1 MQILRGRVVSNPG
14 AESRAAEPIAGA
26 APALP
31 RDSRIRA
38 VSSPAQ
44 QDAISLTVLRQDG
57 YLAASLTDFRL
68 IAKLARTAVS
78 DAQLDDLRHA
88 ARELLADGAEDGG
101 DEARRAAAAARLC
114 DFGGRL
120 FGALLPEP
128 IRNFLRDGP
137 PRTVALQLGEELA
150 WVPWELAFD
159 GESFLGEKFRLCRQI
174 VADDPA
180 AQLERPLA
188 RRGALKVLVLAGGAP
203 RAAGEAAAQN
213 VVARL
218 RIIEGV
224 AVSGANAL
232 DLRRDDLL
240 GLIGA
245 ADVVHYVGPVDG
257 STAPGGSVGWWR
269 EAEPLD
275 VHAIAA
281 LSAPP
286 QLLISQNTARSG
298 PATQAQAN
306 RALAASACRRGL
318 SVLTCEAPRAGDDC
332 LEYLIAVY
340 RQLALGTMLG
350 ESVRAARAELH
361 RRAGIAS
368 VAALQAALY
377 GDGNLVVF
385 AKDRHSRGEDN
396 LRQVTIMSFDLVES
410 TRLLAALGAE
420 KYSEVLAEYHERC
433 AQILAGCGGAPDDP
447 QGDDGMV
454 CYFGFPVAREDAA
467 SQALRAGFEL
477 IDAVHALGLSVR
489 IGISTGQ
496 VVVRSGQPVGSAIHF
511 AARLQSIAA
520 PGTLVVGE
528 STRRLVKDRYRF
540 QPLETVPRLKGFDR
554 PEPLYRA
561 VGPALADAA
570 SGADPAVAAPRM
582 TPFVGRGRELQALEE
597 HWAAAQAGALRLVR
611 IVGDAGI
618 GKSRL
623 VREFRGS
630 LVGRG
635 HEVFECRCAPDH
647 VHSAFHPLIE
657 ALRSGLRLH
666 DGDRGEAA
674 RAKLDPFVSA
684 TVPIEGAPA
693 LLADLL
699 SVPLDARHP
708 VLDHSAERR
717 RQLTLNM
724 LVGLWRRRLGGAAAC
739 LIVEDVHWI
748 DPSTGEFLNR
758 LAVEARALP
767 LLVLVTT
774 RPDGEV
780 NWHPRA
786 AVHETELR
794 GLSPESSRMLVLGAC
809 GESRLPGEVVHLLAA
824 RADGVPLFIEES
836 TKMAVE
842 LGAGLPDPKSAVALA
857 VPTTILDLLTVRLD
871 RLGGAKQIAQI
882 GGTIGREFPLAL
894 LQAVLAHESSPFP
907 ARDLPAQLAALIRSG
922 MLIGGGSRDDA
933 RYAFKHALMRDA
945 AYRSLLERDR
955 IRLHRVIALVIGEQF
970 RALAEGQP
978 ELLAFHFTE
987 AGADAEAVRCW
998 ESAARQA
1005 ASRSAHAEA
1014 ISHVTSALAVLA
1026 RLPRDTDRD
1035 RVELRLQLL
1044 LATRLIA
1051 TEGYG
1056 AERVERVYARA
1067 VELAGALAD
1076 EGARMKILL
1085 GLEGYHF
1092 MRADFAKAQ
1101 AIAVEA
1107 GAMAERGAHAI
1118 NGVQSKWAV
1127 ANILMH
1133 QGAMETAV
1141 RQMDACRAEYD
1152 RLEHRPGAVQD
1163 PGVMCL
1169 CYSAWSL
1176 WQLGC
1181 PDQALERVLEV
1192 GARAERLKHKFSIGE
1207 AYGFRAAIQHFRGEN
1222 EAALE
1227 SAERAIAIC
1236 EEGGFAVWLAHAQL
1250 MRGRVVAELGDA
1262 AAGIDEMRQAYD
1274 LWSATGAVVTTPF
1287 YLAMRAEGLA
1297 LGARPDEGLALL
1309 ERALAIVER
1318 CGERYYEAE
1327 IRRLHAQLI
1336 LQSAAAAGLDRSAE
1350 AESWLRG
1357 ARDCAQS
1364 RKLRSLALRA
1374 AISLA
1379 DLWRSQGR
1387 HREAIDVLEPAYR
1400 SIGEGAG
1407 TRDLVRARELLA
1419 VLGGKANDQ
1428 ARVVSR

>member
-1 MQILRGRVVSNPG
+1 
-14 AESRAAEPIAGA
+14 
-26 APALP
+26 
-31 RDSRIRA
+31 
-38 VSSPAQ
+38 
-44 QDAISLTVLRQDG
+44 
-57 YLAASLTDFRL
+57 
-68 IAKLARTAVS
+68 
-78 DAQLDDLRHA
+78 
-88 ARELLADGAEDGG
+88 
-101 DEARRAAAAARLC
+101 
-114 DFGGRL
+114 
-120 FGALLPEP
+120 
-128 IRNFLRDGP
+128 
-137 PRTVALQLGEELA
+137 
-150 WVPWELAFD
+150 
-159 GESFLGEKFRLCRQI
+159 
-174 VADDPA
+174 
-180 AQLERPLA
+180 
-188 RRGALKVLVLAGGAP
+188 
-203 RAAGEAAAQN
+203 
-213 VVARL
+213 VAR
-218 RIIEGV
+218 
-224 AVSGANAL
+224 S
-232 DLRRDDLL
+232 
-240 GLIGA
+240 
-245 ADVVHYVGPVDG
+245 
-257 STAPGGSVGWWR
+257 
-269 EAEPLD
+269 
-275 VHAIAA
+275 
-281 LSAPP
+281 
-286 QLLISQNTARSG
+286 
-298 PATQAQAN
+298 
-306 RALAASACRRGL
+306 
-318 SVLTCEAPRAGDDC
+318 
-332 LEYLIAVY
+332 
-340 RQLALGTMLG
+340 
-350 ESVRAARAELH
+350 ELH

-447 QGDDGMV
+447 QGDDGIT
-454 CYFGFPVAREDAA
+454 CYFGFPIAREDAA

-477 IDAVHALGLSVR
+477 IDAVQALGLSVR
-489 IGISTGQ
+489 VGISTGQ
-496 VVVRSGQPVGSAIHF
+496 VVVRNGQPVGSAIHF

-561 VGPALADAA
+561 VGPAQADATDA
-570 SGADPAVAAPRM
+570 TVAVPRM
-582 TPFVGRGRELQALEE
+582 TPFVGRGHELQSLEE

-623 VREFRGS
+623 VREFRQS

-657 ALRSGLRLH
+657 ALRSELRLR

-674 RAKLDPFVSA
+674 REKLDPFVSA

-739 LIVEDVHWI
+739 LIVEDIHWI

-780 NWHPRA
+780 NWHPRV

-857 VPTTILDLLTVRLD
+857 VPTTILDLLTARLD

-894 LQAVLAHESSPFP
+894 LQAVLVHESSPFP

-945 AYRSLLERDR
+945 AYRSLLDRDR
-955 IRLHRVIALVIGEQF
+955 IRLHRVIALVISEQF
-970 RALAEGQP
+970 RALAESQP
-978 ELLAFHFTE
+978 ELLAFHFSE

-1014 ISHVTSALAVLA
+1014 ISHVSSALAVLA

-1056 AERVERVYARA
+1056 AQRVERVYARA
-1067 VELAGALAD
+1067 VELADALAD
-1076 EGARMKILL
+1076 EPARMRILL

-1133 QGAMETAV
+1133 QGEMEIAV

-1192 GARAERLKHKFSIGE
+1192 VARAERLKHKFSIGE

-1222 EAALE
+1222 EAARE

-1250 MRGRVVAELGDA
+1250 MRGRAVAELGDPA
-1262 AAGIDEMRQAYD
+1262 VGIDEMRQAYE

-1297 LGARPDEGLALL
+1297 LGGRPDEGLALL
-1309 ERALAIVER
+1309 ERALAIIDR

-1327 IRRLHAQLI
+1327 IRRLFGALI

-1357 ARDCAQS
+1357 ARECAQS

-1374 AISLA
+1374 AIDLA

-1387 HREAIDVLEPAYR
+1387 QGEAIDVLEPAYR
-1400 SIGEGAG
+1400 SIDEGAS
-1407 TRDLVRARELLA
+1407 TRDLVRARALL
-1419 VLGGKANDQ
+1419 VTLGEEVHGQ

>member
-1 MQILRGRVVSNPG
+1 MQTLPSCADAKSATEGG
-14 AESRAAEPIAGA
+14 AAEPVTGA
-26 APALP
+26 APDATSDL
-31 RDSRIRA
+31 RIRA
-38 VSSPAQ
+38 VSTAAQ
-44 QDAISLTVLRQDG
+44 ADAISLTVLRQGGD
-57 YLAASLTDFRL
+57 LAVSLTDFRL
-68 IAKLARTAVS
+68 IARLARSEVPDAV
-78 DAQLDDLRHA
+78 LGDLRRA
-88 ARELLADGAEDGG
+88 AQQLLANCADDGR
-101 DEARRAAAAARLC
+101 DEARRAAAAAPLC

-120 FGALLPEP
+120 FSTLLPEQ
-128 IRNFLRDGP
+128 IRSFLRDSQA
-137 PRTVALQLGEELA
+137 RTVSLQLSEELA
-150 WVPWELAFD
+150 SIPWELAFD
-159 GESFLGEKFRLCRQI
+159 GESFFGEKFRLCRQV
-174 VADDPA
+174 VADEQTAHLQRSVP
-180 AQLERPLA
+180 

-203 RAAGEAAAQN
+203 RAASEAATQN
-213 VVARL
+213 LIARL

-232 DLRRDDLL
+232 NLRRDDLL

-245 ADVVHYVGPVDG
+245 SDLVHYVGPVDG
-257 STAPGGSVGWWR
+257 NPVPGGSVNWWR
-269 EAEPLD
+269 EVEPLD
-275 VHAIAA
+275 AKSIGSLA
-281 LSAPP
+281 APP
-286 QLLISQNTARSG
+286 QLLISHNTTGPGLSMQAR
-298 PATQAQAN
+298 AN
-306 RALAASACRRGL
+306 QALAADACRRSL
-318 SVLTCEAPRAGDDC
+318 SILICESGRESDDC
-332 LEYLIAVY
+332 LEFLGAVY
-340 RQLALGTMLG
+340 RQLAHGASLG
-350 ESVRAARAELH
+350 ESVRTARSELH
-361 RRAGIAS
+361 QRVGIANM
-368 VAALQAALY
+368 AALQAELY
-377 GDGNLVVF
+377 GDGSLVVF
-385 AKDRHSRGEDN
+385 PKDRHSRGEDN

-420 KYSEVLAEYHERC
+420 RYSEILAEYHERC
-433 AQILAGCGGAPDDP
+433 AQILADCGGTPDDP
-447 QGDDGMV
+447 QGDGVM
-454 CYFGFPVAREDAA
+454 CFFGFPVAREDAA
-467 SQALRAGFEL
+467 SQALRAGFEI

-496 VVVRSGQPVGSAIHF
+496 VVVRNGHPVGSAIHF

-528 STRRLVKDRYRF
+528 STRRIVRERYRF
-540 QPLETVPRLKGFDR
+540 QPLEPVPRVKGFDR

-561 VGPALADAA
+561 VGPAQADAP
-570 SGADPAVAAPRM
+570 SGADPAVAVPRM

-597 HWAAAQAGALRLVR
+597 QWVAAQAGALRLVR
-611 IVGDAGI
+611 VVGDAGI

-623 VREFRGS
+623 VREFRHS

-647 VHSAFHPLIE
+647 IHSAFHPLIE
-657 ALRSGLRLH
+657 SLRNELRIRNSDKGDSGL
-666 DGDRGEAA
+666 
-674 RAKLDPFVSA
+674 AKLERLLSPTVAIDGA
-684 TVPIEGAPA
+684 TA

-699 SVPLDARHP
+699 SVPLESRHP
-708 VLDHSAERR
+708 VLDHPSERR
-717 RQLTLNM
+717 RQLTLNV
-724 LVGLWRRRLGGAAAC
+724 LVALWRQRLRGSAAC
-739 LIVEDVHWI
+739 LVVEDVHWI

-758 LAVEARALP
+758 LAVEAKALP
-767 LLVLVTT
+767 LLMLVTA

-780 NWHPRA
+780 NWHPRV
-786 AVHETELR
+786 AVHETQLL

-809 GESRLPGEVVHLLAA
+809 GDTRLPGEVVHLLAA

-842 LGAGLPDPKSAVALA
+842 LGAGLPDSKSAVALA
-857 VPTTILDLLTVRLD
+857 VPTTILDLLTARLD

-894 LQAVLAHESSPFP
+894 LQAVLAHESSPFT

-922 MLIGGGSRDDA
+922 MLIGGGERDDA

-955 IRLHRVIALVIGEQF
+955 TRLHRVIALVISEQF
-970 RALAEGQP
+970 RGLAESQP

-987 AGADAEAVRCW
+987 AGLDAEAVRCW

-1014 ISHVTSALAVLA
+1014 ISHVTSALVVLA
-1026 RLPRDTDRD
+1026 RGPRDMNRD
-1035 RVELRLQLL
+1035 RVELRLTLL

-1067 VELAGALAD
+1067 MELADALAD
-1076 EGARMKILL
+1076 EAARMKILL

-1107 GAMAERGAHAI
+1107 GAMARRSAHAI
-1118 NGVQSKWAV
+1118 HAVQSKWAV

-1133 QGAMETAV
+1133 QGEMETAV

-1152 RLEHRPGAVQD
+1152 QLEHRPGAVQD

-1176 WQLGC
+1176 WQLGF
-1181 PDQALERVLEV
+1181 PDRALARVLAV
-1192 GARAERLKHKFSIGE
+1192 VARAERLKHKFSIGE

-1222 EAALE
+1222 QEALE
-1227 SAERAIAIC
+1227 SADRAIAIC

-1250 MRGRVVAELGDA
+1250 MRGRVVAELGDG
-1262 AAGIDEMRQAYD
+1262 AAGIDAMRQAYD
-1274 LWSATGAVVTTPF
+1274 LWAATGAVVTTPF

-1297 LGARPDEGLALL
+1297 LAGRPDEGLGLL
-1309 ERALAIVER
+1309 ERALATVNR

-1327 IRRLHAQLI
+1327 IRRLVGQLI

-1357 ARDCAQS
+1357 AQWCARS

-1387 HREAIDVLEPAYR
+1387 QAEAIEVLEPAYR
-1400 SIGEGAG
+1400 SIDEGAG

-1419 VLGGKANDQ
+1419 ELGEESAL
-1428 ARVVSR
+1428 R